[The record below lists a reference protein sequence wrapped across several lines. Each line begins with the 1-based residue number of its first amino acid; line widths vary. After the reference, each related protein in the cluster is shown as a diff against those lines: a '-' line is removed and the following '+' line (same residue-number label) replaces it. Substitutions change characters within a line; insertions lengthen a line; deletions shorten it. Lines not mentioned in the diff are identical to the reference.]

1 MSLVEILFVF
11 ILGGGA
17 LGRWTWSVVGL
28 VPKRCRHQRTQRIA
42 ECNRQQEFTTAV
54 ETAPASGRGSPSKYK
69 TRLTVRFPVF
79 NFPPLLTVTG
89 RAGCPSSS
97 LSSLSDAASYLGTPI
112 RVGELPGAFITD
124 SAAVVS
130 MPSSANC
137 SATSGDL
144 ACAAETTARDHRSR
158 ANVCRGPISA
168 SPAVTSGMAHMVMS

>member
-1 MSLVEILFVF
+1 MERGLISTRAMSTSTHTAHSRMQSSTGIHNR
-11 ILGGGA
+11 
-17 LGRWTWSVVGL
+17 GRD
-28 VPKRCRHQRTQRIA
+28 RT
-42 ECNRQQEFTTAV
+42 
-54 ETAPASGRGSPSKYK
+54 ASGRGSPSKYK

-112 RVGELPGAFITD
+112 RVGELSGAFITD

-168 SPAVTSGMAHMVMS
+168 SPAVTSGVAHMVMS